1 MFRHFLLRSLLPFEI
16 YIYLV
21 YSYAHAYMHFYTYI
35 LIQESSAEI
44 EDINKNMAIFKL
56 ETELDE
62 QAKSFTA
69 TLNAKDAE
77 MDKVYSIICEI
88 ATYMYI
94 HTYIELL
101 L

>member
-1 MFRHFLLRSLLPFEI
+1 
-16 YIYLV
+16 
-21 YSYAHAYMHFYTYI
+21 MHFYTYV
-35 LIQESSAEI
+35 LIQESMASAEI

-77 MDKVYSIICEI
+77 MNKVRILIII
-88 ATYMYI
+88 RYT
-94 HTYIELL
+94 
-101 L
+101 

>member
-1 MFRHFLLRSLLPFEI
+1 
-16 YIYLV
+16 
-21 YSYAHAYMHFYTYI
+21 MHFYTYI

-77 MDKVYSIICEI
+77 MDKVYS
-88 ATYMYI
+88 
-94 HTYIELL
+94 
-101 L
+101 